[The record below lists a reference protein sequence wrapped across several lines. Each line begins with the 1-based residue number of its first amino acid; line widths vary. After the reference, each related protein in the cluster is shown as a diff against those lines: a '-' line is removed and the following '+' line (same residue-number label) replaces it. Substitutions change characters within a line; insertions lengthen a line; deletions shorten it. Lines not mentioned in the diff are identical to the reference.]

1 MTSSAQFAKETRSRS
16 PVASTVTS
24 PVAPYVA
31 IGTILCYQVLLAA
44 EIYVRPDLDVA
55 RKPISEYAIGQ
66 FGWVMVSAFLLSALS
81 YGSLLA
87 AVRPYLSDRS
97 GNTGAAILLV
107 CTIGTV
113 GVGVFIADPITTP
126 MTSLSTR
133 GLLHVVFGTTALL
146 LLPFGALLINRSL
159 ARGFATSG
167 QAWRALRLTGWVPMI
182 GLAAFLVLVAV
193 VVPAEGWPPRLL
205 FLTYAVWVVTLSRQ
219 IARLARSTK
228 GQTP

>member
-1 MTSSAQFAKETRSRS
+1 MARTDGCRVRLSRPASTSLSNGRPDEWSTSIERTTDMTSSAQFAKETRSRS

-113 GVGVFIADPITTP
+113 GVGVFIAEPITTP

-146 LLPFGALLINRSL
+146 LLPFGALRSEEH
-159 ARGFATSG
+159 TSEL
-167 QAWRALRLTGWVPMI
+167 QSREN
-182 GLAAFLVLVAV
+182 LVC
-193 VVPAEGWPPRLL
+193 RLL
-205 FLTYAVWVVTLSRQ
+205 
-219 IARLARSTK
+219 
-228 GQTP
+228 